1 MLISEYV
8 EGELLSEFLKKM
20 PGKRLDPYRATH
32 MLYSLALGMEEIH
45 LLNEYHG
52 DLHTDNI
59 IVNKFGLGFEL
70 KLLDLYNSGFPKL
83 ESMRDD
89 ICSMIQIYHECMGG
103 AKHYSKHSP
112 IVKDICSGLKQSLIL
127 KKFRNVS
134 QLREH
139 LEILEWDYG

>member
-1 MLISEYV
+1 MY
-8 EGELLSEFLKKM
+8 
-20 PGKRLDPYRATH
+20 A
-32 MLYSLALGMEEIH
+32 LALGMEEIH

-59 IVNKFGLGFEL
+59 IVNRFGLGFEL
-70 KLLDLYNSGFPKL
+70 KLLDLYNSTSPKL
-83 ESMRDD
+83 ENMRDD
-89 ICSMIQIYHECMGG
+89 ICGLVQIYHECMGG
-103 AKHYSKHSP
+103 AKRYAKLPP
-112 IVKDICSGLKQSLIL
+112 IVKNICSGLKRSLIL